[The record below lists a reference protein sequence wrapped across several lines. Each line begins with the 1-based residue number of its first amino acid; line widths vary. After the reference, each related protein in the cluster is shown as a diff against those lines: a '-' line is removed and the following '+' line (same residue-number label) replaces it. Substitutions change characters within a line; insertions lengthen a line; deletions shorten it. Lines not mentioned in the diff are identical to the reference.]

1 MYLLRDI
8 SAYFLDT
15 FTSLVLYNYSNNIQN
30 HMVSTVKRNCN
41 LSLNSGVKMLFFF
54 FFPLRLDYQ
63 LGIVGSFTRSPDHHE
78 FFIVGLWEFD

>member
-41 LSLNSGVKMLFFF
+41 LSLNSGVKMLLFFF
-54 FFPLRLDYQ
+54 YIKAGLSTGHSGQLYQ
-63 LGIVGSFTRSPDHHE
+63 VSRPP
-78 FFIVGLWEFD
+78 

>member
-41 LSLNSGVKMLFFF
+41 LSLNSGVKMLLFF
-54 FFPLRLDYQ
+54 L
-63 LGIVGSFTRSPDHHE
+63 H
-78 FFIVGLWEFD
+78 

>member
-41 LSLNSGVKMLFFF
+41 LSLNSGVKMLLLFFF
-54 FFPLRLDYQ
+54 YIKAGLSTGHSGQLYQ
-63 LGIVGSFTRSPDHHE
+63 VSRPP
-78 FFIVGLWEFD
+78 